1 MSKLPDKS
9 VDMVLCD
16 LPYGT
21 SRCKWDVVIPFG
33 ELWSQLNRI
42 SKPTTPI
49 VMTATQPFTS
59 LLVCSNLKAFR
70 YDLVWEKTA
79 ATGHLNAKKMPMRAH
94 ESILVF
100 YRKLPTY
107 VPIKTVGH
115 VRKTSVAERFRLGSE
130 LYGKERGTTMYDST
144 ERYPRSVLRF
154 ASDKQTSCLH
164 PTQKPV
170 ALMEYLVKTYS
181 NVGDT
186 ILDPTMGS
194 GTVKV
199 VCDRL
204 NRNFIGIENN
214 EAYFKI
220 AQERKA

>member
-1 MSKLPDKS
+1 M
-9 VDMVLCD
+9 
-16 LPYGT
+16 
-21 SRCKWDVVIPFG
+21 
-33 ELWSQLNRI
+33 
-42 SKPTTPI
+42 
-49 VMTATQPFTS
+49 TQPNDTRA
-59 LLVCSNLKAFR
+59 AF
-70 YDLVWEKTA
+70 
-79 ATGHLNAKKMPMRAH
+79 
-94 ESILVF
+94 
-100 YRKLPTY
+100 
-107 VPIKTVGH
+107 
-115 VRKTSVAERFRLGSE
+115 
-130 LYGKERGTTMYDST
+130 
-144 ERYPRSVLRF
+144 LRF

-164 PTQKPV
+164 LTQKPV